1 MRISELTTKDITIEC
16 DSTQAD
22 AVDAYMR
29 ALHGSDLIK
38 ERHELHFQ
46 PLGKP
51 YHVLVY
57 KVYTSMEMTDLC
69 AQDPTKATERYMG
82 NQTRSKTA
90 PITNEDPK
98 SAFRQAML
106 NWKRSLLKR
115 NLP

>member
-16 DSTQAD
+16 DYTQVA

-38 ERHELHFQ
+38 ERHFQ
-46 PLGKP
+46 PPGKP

-115 NLP
+115 HLP

>member
-16 DSTQAD
+16 DYTQVD

-38 ERHELHFQ
+38 ERHFQ
-46 PLGKP
+46 PPGKL

-82 NQTRSKTA
+82 NQTRSQLA
-90 PITNEDPK
+90 PSLSPNLDEKAQQAKEGWLK
-98 SAFRQAML
+98 SLIR
-106 NWKRSLLKR
+106 RHY
-115 NLP
+115 P

>member
-16 DSTQAD
+16 DYTQVD

-38 ERHELHFQ
+38 ERHFQ
-46 PLGKP
+46 PPGKP
-51 YHVLVY
+51 SYVLVY

-69 AQDPTKATERYMG
+69 AQDPTKAPERYMG

-115 NLP
+115 HLP